1 MPFASLSDTRSRV
14 DAACGSTALTV
25 LRTRDEAFAHAELS
39 DVVRGVALWT
49 KTMRIDCAGIADW
62 DLDVYVASEICGAS
76 LLVRVTGTYPLA
88 LGDHLGIEV
97 DTVYTLGEDGDA
109 VSTLRARVV
118 AIPLDLTYEFDDGER
133 TYDAMGLAYVASD
146 DLAPSV
152 TARARALVRA
162 WAAHM

>member
-1 MPFASLSDTRSRV
+1 MPFASLSNTRSRV
-14 DAACGSTALTV
+14 NAACGSTALSV
-25 LRTRDEAFAHAELS
+25 LRTRDEAFANANLS
-39 DVVRGVALWT
+39 DVVRGLTLWT

-76 LLVRVTGTYPLA
+76 LLVRVTGTHPLA
-88 LGDHLGIEV
+88 LGDHLGIEI
-97 DTVYTLGEDGDA
+97 DTIYTLGEDGDV

-118 AIPLDLTYEFDDGER
+118 AIPLDLTYAFDGGER
-133 TYDAMGLAYVASD
+133 AYDAMGLAYVAPH

-152 TARARALVRA
+152 TARAQALVRA